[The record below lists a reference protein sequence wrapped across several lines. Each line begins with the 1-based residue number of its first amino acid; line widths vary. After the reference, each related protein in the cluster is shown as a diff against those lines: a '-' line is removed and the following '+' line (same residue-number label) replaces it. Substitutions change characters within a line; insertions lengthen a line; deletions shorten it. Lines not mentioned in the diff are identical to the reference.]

1 MTGILEG
8 RIQMT
13 STSPPSVTSVTS
25 VTSVPALRD
34 APAVRTETAGSGLAP
49 PALLYVPQR
58 PRWLTLVLRL
68 LVPGVLLLAWAIGSA
83 TGAIAENVLASPWA
97 VVETAWNLAVSG
109 VLWHHLSLSL
119 SRAGLGLLLGGGIG
133 LWLGVLSGLSKLGE
147 ELIDP
152 TVQMVRA
159 VPFLALI
166 PLLIVWF
173 GIGESSKIVLIAA
186 GAAKPMYLNAFG
198 GVRNVDPKII
208 EAARIFGLSRWRL
221 ITDIHFPAALPSLM
235 VGLRLSMTMSLL
247 ALIGVEVINTTQGI
261 GFLMLQAQEYFK
273 TEILV
278 VCVVI
283 YALFGLT
290 TDLLVRLLERAIMPW
305 RAARPNK

>member
-1 MTGILEG
+1 MNRSTIKKEKLMTISSA
-8 RIQMT
+8 
-13 STSPPSVTSVTS
+13 STWPEQTQHRQ
-25 VTSVPALRD
+25 PASGD
-34 APAVRTETAGSGLAP
+34 IAGSLVP
-49 PALLYVPQR
+49 PPLLLDR
-58 PRWLTLVLRL
+58 PRARWLTFALRL
-68 LVPGVLLLAWAIGSA
+68 LVPLLILLAWAGGSA
-83 TGAIAENVLASPWA
+83 TGLIAENVLAPPWA
-97 VVETAWNLAVSG
+97 VIESAWKLAVSG

-133 LWLGVLSGLSKLGE
+133 LWLGIVSGLSKLGE

-152 TVQMVRA
+152 TFQMIRA

-173 GIGESSKIVLIAA
+173 GIGEASKIILIAA

-198 GVRNVDPKII
+198 GVRNVDRKII
-208 EAARIFGLSRWRL
+208 EAARIFGLSRWGL
-221 ITDIHFPAALPSLM
+221 ITEIYLPAALPSLM

-261 GFLMLQAQEYFK
+261 GFLMLQAQEFFK
-273 TEILV
+273 TEILI

-283 YALFGLT
+283 YALFGLG
-290 TDLLVRLLERAIMPW
+290 TDLLVRLLERVAMPW
-305 RAARPNK
+305 RFSKRK

>member
-1 MTGILEG
+1 MSSIY
-8 RIQMT
+8 
-13 STSPPSVTSVTS
+13 SSVEQAIPANTVKAGSVAANNRVPVLAAPTLLYDYPRPKAL
-25 VTSVPALRD
+25 TLALRFSVP
-34 APAVRTETAGSGLAP
+34 
-49 PALLYVPQR
+49 LLI
-58 PRWLTLVLRL
+58 
-68 LVPGVLLLAWAIGSA
+68 LLAWAIGSA
-83 TGAIAENVLASPWA
+83 THVIAENVLAPPWA
-97 VVETAWNLAVSG
+97 VVESAWKLAETG
-109 VLWHHLSLSL
+109 VLWHHLSVSFG
-119 SRAGLGLLLGGGIG
+119 RAGLGLLLGGGLG
-133 LWLGVLSGLSKLGE
+133 LWLGIVAGLSKLGE

-152 TVQMVRA
+152 TLQMVRA

-173 GIGESSKIVLIAA
+173 GIGESSKIILIAA

-208 EAARIFGLSRWRL
+208 EAAKIFGLSRWRM
-221 ITDIHFPAALPSLM
+221 ITEIHFPAALPSLM

-273 TEILV
+273 TEILI

-283 YALFGLT
+283 YALFGLS
-290 TDLLVRLLERAIMPW
+290 TDLLVRLLERLVMPW
-305 RAARPNK
+305 RSTANR

>member
-1 MTGILEG
+1 
-8 RIQMT
+8 MT
-13 STSPPSVTSVTS
+13 STTAAKSWPATNDATPVAATAPGVTPIRLTPPQPLFERS
-25 VTSVPALRD
+25 
-34 APAVRTETAGSGLAP
+34 
-49 PALLYVPQR
+49 R
-58 PRWLTLVLRL
+58 PRWLSLSLRI
-68 LVPGVLLLAWAIGSA
+68 LVPLLILLAWALGSYS
-83 TGAIAENVLASPWA
+83 GAIAENVLAPPW
-97 VVETAWNLAVSG
+97 VVLDSAWRLTVSG

-119 SRAGLGLLLGGGIG
+119 SRAGVGLLLGGGFG
-133 LWLGVLSGLSKLGE
+133 LCLGVVSGLSKVAE

-152 TVQMVRA
+152 TVQMIRA

-173 GIGESSKIVLIAA
+173 GIGESSKIILIAA
-186 GAAKPMYLNAFG
+186 GAAKPMYLNAFS

-208 EAARIFGLSRWRL
+208 EAAKIFGLSRWRM
-221 ITDIHFPAALPSLM
+221 IVEIHFPAALPSLM

-273 TEILV
+273 TEILI

-283 YALFGLT
+283 YALFGLS
-290 TDLLVRLLERAIMPW
+290 TDLLVRWLERVVMPW
-305 RAARPNK
+305 RAVAKK

>member
-1 MTGILEG
+1 MSV
-8 RIQMT
+8 
-13 STSPPSVTSVTS
+13 STVAAWPENEEISS
-25 VTSVPALRD
+25 AAR
-34 APAVRTETAGSGLAP
+34 APATVGLAP
-49 PALLYVPQR
+49 PVLLYAPSRPQ
-58 PRWLTLVLRL
+58 WLTFLLRL
-68 LVPGVLLLAWAIGSA
+68 LVPVLILAAWSAGSA
-83 TGAIAENVLASPWA
+83 TGVIADNVLAPPW
-97 VVETAWNLAVSG
+97 VVLESAWKLTVSG

-152 TVQMVRA
+152 TVQMIRA

-173 GIGESSKIVLIAA
+173 GIGESSKIILIAA

-198 GVRNVDPKII
+198 GVRSVDKKVI
-208 EAARIFGLSRWRL
+208 EAAKIFGLSQWRL
-221 ITDIHFPAALPSLM
+221 ILEIHLPAALPSLM
-235 VGLRLSMTMSLL
+235 VGLRLSMTMALL

-273 TEILV
+273 TEILI

-290 TDLLVRLLERAIMPW
+290 TDLLVRLLERLIMPW
-305 RAARPNK
+305 RFQTGK

>member
-1 MTGILEG
+1 MSSIY
-8 RIQMT
+8 
-13 STSPPSVTSVTS
+13 SSVEQAIPANTVKAGSVAANNRVPVLAAPTLLYDYPRPK
-25 VTSVPALRD
+25 VLTLALRFSVP
-34 APAVRTETAGSGLAP
+34 
-49 PALLYVPQR
+49 LLI
-58 PRWLTLVLRL
+58 
-68 LVPGVLLLAWAIGSA
+68 LLAWAIGSA
-83 TGAIAENVLASPWA
+83 THVIAENVLAPPWA
-97 VVETAWNLAVSG
+97 VVESAWKLAETG
-109 VLWHHLSLSL
+109 VLWHHLSVSF
-119 SRAGLGLLLGGGIG
+119 SRAGLGLLLGGGLG
-133 LWLGVLSGLSKLGE
+133 LWLGIVAGLSKLGE

-152 TVQMVRA
+152 TLQMVRA

-173 GIGESSKIVLIAA
+173 GIGESSKIILIAA

-208 EAARIFGLSRWRL
+208 EAAKIFGLSRWRM
-221 ITDIHFPAALPSLM
+221 ITEIHFPAALPSLM

-273 TEILV
+273 TEILI

-283 YALFGLT
+283 YALFGLS
-290 TDLLVRLLERAIMPW
+290 TDLLVRLLERLVMPW
-305 RAARPNK
+305 RSTANR

>member
-1 MTGILEG
+1 MSSIYSSVNQALP
-8 RIQMT
+8 T
-13 STSPPSVTSVTS
+13 STVK
-25 VTSVPALRD
+25 
-34 APAVRTETAGSGLAP
+34 AGSATTSGRSPTLAA
-49 PALLYVPQR
+49 PALLYDYPR
-58 PRWLTLVLRL
+58 PKALTLALRFSVPL
-68 LVPGVLLLAWAIGSA
+68 LILLAWAVGSA
-83 TGAIAENVLASPWA
+83 SHVIAENVLAPPWA
-97 VVETAWNLAVSG
+97 VLESAWKLAESG
-109 VLWHHLSLSL
+109 VLWHHLSVSF

-133 LWLGVLSGLSKLGE
+133 LWLGIVAGLSKLGE

-152 TVQMVRA
+152 TLQMVRA

-173 GIGESSKIVLIAA
+173 GIGESSKIILIAA

-208 EAARIFGLSRWRL
+208 EAAKIFGLSRWRM
-221 ITDIHFPAALPSLM
+221 ITEIHFPAALPSLM

-273 TEILV
+273 TEILI

-283 YALFGLT
+283 YALFGLS
-290 TDLLVRLLERAIMPW
+290 TDLLVRLLERVVMPW
-305 RAARPNK
+305 RTSTKR